1 MTAVTPMKAHPY
13 ADAWPMLQ
21 GDDLADL
28 AADIAENGLRDPV
41 VLYRGMILDGRNR
54 HAACQQVG
62 AAVNFTDFDGDDDA
76 ALAFVQSANNTRRH
90 QSKGS
95 LAASWALSML
105 AAGKRSD
112 GRWAYGVAK
121 GNDRNNLNRKDQAQL
136 GVIADHAQDLL
147 NAVRDDTLSLNAAY
161 DQACSTS

>member
-76 ALAFVQSANNTRRH
+76 ASPASGDLRLPPPARAPH
-90 QSKGS
+90 L
-95 LAASWALSML
+95 LAADGTAP
-105 AAGKRSD
+105 GVGQPQERS
-112 GRWAYGVAK
+112 GPPIQATHQPEGVSHEFS
-121 GNDRNNLNRKDQAQL
+121 D
-136 GVIADHAQDLL
+136 
-147 NAVRDDTLSLNAAY
+147 
-161 DQACSTS
+161 